1 MRKNLLYIAFG
12 VFFVFCVV
20 QVVLDAVDTYKYDC
34 TKNGIQRMVNTIDGL
49 MVEDQLVC
57 KDGRTKWS
65 RQYN

>member
-1 MRKNLLYIAFG
+1 MRKIIYIAFG

-20 QVVLDAVDTYKYDC
+20 SVVLDAVDTYKYDC
-34 TKNGIQRMVNTIDGL
+34 TKNGNQRMVNTVDGL
-49 MVEDQLVC
+49 MVEDQLTC